1 MRSGP
6 VLDSLR
12 RPSPVASI
20 AYAGLMIGAVLTL
33 LPFVTGTSTLAA
45 CDFGGGVY
53 GRVYD
58 LVGIYPPGYSV
69 RIAWSE
75 MMVYWSDGCNGHV
88 SSLWLSVVGI
98 AFLAAAAVISYRLR
112 T

>member
-1 MRSGP
+1 MAGIASAGF
-6 VLDSLR
+6 VL
-12 RPSPVASI
+12 
-20 AYAGLMIGAVLTL
+20 GTVLTL

-45 CDFGGGVY
+45 CDFGGAVY
-53 GRVYD
+53 GRAYD

-69 RIAWSE
+69 RIAWNE

-88 SSLWLSVVGI
+88 SSLWPSVVGI
-98 AFLAAAAVISYRLR
+98 AFLAAAAVISYRLH